1 MHINQLAQAV
11 INDRSTE
18 GARAYALA
26 VFLMT
31 HRTAAVLQLTR
42 TVYAELD
49 KPIYDGVIFTNDQGE
64 ETACCGWEAADM
76 VLQSEI
82 DRALA
87 FD

>member
-18 GARAYALA
+18 GARAHALA

-31 HRTAAVLQLTR
+31 SRGAATLSLLLS
-42 TVYAELD
+42 VYAELD
-49 KPIYDGVIFTNDQGE
+49 KPIYDGVTFTNDQGE
-64 ETACCGWEAADM
+64 ETACCGWEAADI

>member
-18 GARAYALA
+18 GARAHALA

-31 HRTAAVLQLTR
+31 SRGAATLSLLLSVN
-42 TVYAELD
+42 AELD
-49 KPIYDGVIFTNDQGE
+49 KPIYDGVTFTNDQGE
-64 ETACCGWEAADM
+64 ETSCWEAADL